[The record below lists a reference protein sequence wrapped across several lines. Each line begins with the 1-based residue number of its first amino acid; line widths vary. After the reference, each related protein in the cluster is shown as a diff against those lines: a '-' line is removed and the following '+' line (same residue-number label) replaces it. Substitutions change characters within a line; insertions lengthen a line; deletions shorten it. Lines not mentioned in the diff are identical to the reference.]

1 MPQMGRGA
9 QCCSEIC
16 FSLGFTHLDIIGM
29 KIKKGD
35 KVKIITG
42 KDLGKVGVVL
52 RTFVKTSKVVVE
64 GVNKVKK
71 HVKPGAVSKEG
82 GIISIE
88 RPVHISNVM
97 YFDDKSGK
105 PVRVGY
111 KVIDGKKYRINK
123 ASGDVLGTK

>member
-1 MPQMGRGA
+1 
-9 QCCSEIC
+9 
-16 FSLGFTHLDIIGM
+16 M